1 MLKIQQ
7 FIMSKKFLPVLL
19 VLTVASLFV
28 AFQTQGR
35 GGGDNPKTKNE
46 KILRNVGMLL
56 EQGHYSPKNINDS
69 FSNQVLN
76 RFVKDL
82 DEDKSIFLQ
91 SDIDS
96 FSKFDNRIDDEIH
109 GAKLESFYAIND
121 SYTRRLNQASQYF
134 TDILSKPFDFTK
146 DENVLLDGDKLSY
159 PKTEADKKEVWR
171 KRLKYMVL
179 SKYSDML
186 DDREANKNKK
196 PLSATDSAGALG
208 KAAPKKFVYKADSTL
223 EREARD
229 MIRKQIDRYFTTLKT
244 HNTNDELFSSFVNA
258 ITGEMDPH
266 SNYFAPVDSR
276 GFNEMM
282 SGKFYGIG
290 AQLKEE
296 ESKIKIASL
305 ITGMPAWKSGEIGV
319 NDEVIKIGQGNAEPV
334 DVTGYA
340 VTDAVKLI
348 RGSEAGTEVRL
359 TVRKPDGSIKV
370 VSLKR
375 GEIKLEDTFAKSAII
390 KGEHKIGYIY
400 LPEFYMDFEKP
411 NGAKCSEDVA
421 KEIVKLKA
429 ENVEGIVMDLR
440 GNGGG
445 SLPEVVKMAGLFIED
460 GPICQVR
467 GRDEKQP
474 YLWKDRD
481 KSILYSGPLTVMV
494 DEGSASASEIFAAAI
509 QDYKRGIIIGSTS
522 TYGKGTVQRTIP
534 LNPEAENPA
543 FAKNTE
549 DLGTVKL
556 TLQKFYR
563 INGGATQLKGV
574 TPDVVIPDRYEFFK
588 SREKDNDAALNWD
601 EINKAD
607 YHPWVST
614 YSSDAVIN
622 AAKDQVNTSST
633 FQSMKQQI
641 EWIDKK
647 NDKEVSLNLAKYKA
661 DLQQMKTAYKQLD
674 SLYKL
679 PKELT
684 VLNNPADTTGLGTDK
699 ERMDRN
705 KQFLNRLKGDIYVD
719 ETVKVM
725 NNMINQ
731 TNIAVNA
738 ASAESKKQN

>member
-69 FSNQVLN
+69 FSKQVLN

-96 FSKFDNRIDDEIH
+96 FSKFENRIDDEIH
-109 GAKLESFYAIND
+109 GAKLESFYVIND

-134 TDILSKPFDFTK
+134 TDLLSKPFDFTK
-146 DENVLLDGDKLSY
+146 DENVLLDGEKLSY
-159 PKTEADKKEVWR
+159 PKTEADKKEAWR

-186 DDREANKNKK
+186 DDRDANKNRK
-196 PLSATDSAGALG
+196 PLSTTDSAGALG
-208 KAAPKKFVYKADSTL
+208 KVAPKKFVYKADSTL

-229 MIRKQIDRYFTTLKT
+229 IIRKQIDRYFTTLKT

-290 AQLKEE
+290 AQLKED

-543 FAKNTE
+543 FSKTSE

-588 SREKDNDAALNWD
+588 SREKDNDAALSWD
-601 EINKAD
+601 EINKAA
-607 YHPWVST
+607 YQPWVST

-622 AAKDQVNTSST
+622 AAKDQVNTSTT
-633 FQSMKQQI
+633 FQTMKQQI

-679 PKELT
+679 PKEMT
-684 VLNNPADTTGLGTDK
+684 VLNSSADTTGLSADK
-699 ERMDRN
+699 DKTDRN
-705 KQFLNRLKGDIYVD
+705 KQFLSRLKGDIYID

-731 TNIAVNA
+731 TNIALNA
-738 ASAESKKQN
+738 AGKEAKKEN

>member
-1 MLKIQQ
+1 
-7 FIMSKKFLPVLL
+7 MSKKFLPVLL
-19 VLTVASLFV
+19 VLTIASLFV

-35 GGGDNPKTKNE
+35 GGDNPKTRNE
-46 KILRNVGMLL
+46 KILRNVGLLL

-69 FSNQVLN
+69 FSKQVLN

-91 SDIDS
+91 IDIDS
-96 FSKFDNRIDDEIH
+96 FAKYANRIDDEIH
-109 GAKLESFYAIND
+109 GAKLESFYAINE

-134 TDILSKPFDFTK
+134 TDLLSKPFDFTK
-146 DENVLLDGDKLSY
+146 DENVLLDGDKLTY
-159 PKTEADKKEVWR
+159 PKTEADKKEAWR

-186 DDREANKNKK
+186 DDRETNKNKK
-196 PLSATDSAGALG
+196 QTTTATDSLGAVG
-208 KAAPKKFVYKADSTL
+208 KVAPKKFVYKADSTL
-223 EREARD
+223 EREARE
-229 MIRKQIDRYFTTLKT
+229 MIKKQIDRYFITLKT
-244 HNTNDELFSSFVNA
+244 HNTNDELFSAFVNA

-319 NDEVIKIGQGNAEPV
+319 NDEVIKIGQGNADPV

-359 TVRKPDGSIKV
+359 TVRKPDGNIKV

-481 KSILYSGPLTVMV
+481 KSILYNGPLTVMV

-543 FAKNTE
+543 FAKTSE

-574 TPDVVIPDRYEFFK
+574 TPDVVIPDRFEFFK
-588 SREKDNDAALNWD
+588 SREKDNESALSWD
-601 EINKAD
+601 EINKAE

-622 AAKDQVNTSST
+622 AANDQVNTSST
-633 FQSMKQQI
+633 FKTMKQQI

-647 NDKEVSLNLAKYKA
+647 NDKEVSLNLVKYKA
-661 DLQQMKTAYKQLD
+661 DLQQMKVAYKQLD

-679 PKELT
+679 PKEMN
-684 VLNNPADTTGLGTDK
+684 VLNSSSDTVGLSADKDK
-699 ERMDRN
+699 QERN
-705 KQFLNRLKGDIYVD
+705 KQFLNRLKGDVYID

-731 TNIAVNA
+731 TNVALNA
-738 ASAESKKQN
+738 AGESSKKN

>member
-7 FIMSKKFLPVLL
+7 IIMSKKFLPVLL
-19 VLTVASLFV
+19 VLTVGSLFV

-35 GGGDNPKTKNE
+35 GDDNPKTKNE
-46 KILRNVGMLL
+46 KILRNVGLLL
-56 EQGHYSPKNINDS
+56 EQGHYSPKEINDS
-69 FSNQVLN
+69 FSKQVLN
-76 RFVKDL
+76 RFLKDL
-82 DEDKSIFLQ
+82 DGDKSIFLQ

-96 FSKFDNRIDDEIH
+96 FAKYANRIDDEIH
-109 GAKLESFYAIND
+109 GAKLESFYTIND

-134 TDILSKPFDFTK
+134 DDMLSKPFDFTK
-146 DENVLLDGDKLSY
+146 EENVILDGDKLKY
-159 PKTEADKKEVWR
+159 PSTEADKKEAWR
-171 KRLKYMVL
+171 KRLKYLVL
-179 SKYSDML
+179 SKYVEMMDE
-186 DDREANKNKK
+186 REINKNKK
-196 PLSATDSAGALG
+196 QTGTAKDSVGTEG
-208 KAAPKKFVYKADSTL
+208 KVTKKFVYKADSTL
-223 EREARD
+223 EREARELVK
-229 MIRKQIDRYFTTLKT
+229 KQINRYFTTLKT

-290 AQLKEE
+290 AQLKED

-305 ITGMPAWKSGEIGV
+305 ITGMPAWKSGELGI
-319 NDEVIKIGQGNAEPV
+319 NDEIIRIGQGNAEPV

-340 VTDAVKLI
+340 VADAVKLI
-348 RGSEAGTEVRL
+348 RGSEANTEVRL
-359 TVRKPDGSIKV
+359 TVRKPDGNIKV
-370 VSLKR
+370 VILKR

-390 KGEHKIGYIY
+390 NGLHKIGYIY

-440 GNGGG
+440 GN
-445 SLPEVVKMAGLFIED
+445 GLFIED

-543 FAKNTE
+543 FAKTSE

-574 TPDVVIPDRYEFFK
+574 TPDVVIPDRFEYYK
-588 SREKDNDAALNWD
+588 SREKDNDAALSWD
-601 EINKAD
+601 EIGKAE
-607 YHPWVST
+607 YKPWVST
-614 YSSDAVIN
+614 YSASTVISSAN
-622 AAKDQVNTSST
+622 DQVNTSNT
-633 FQSMKQQI
+633 FKEMKQEIQF
-641 EWIDKK
+641 IDKL
-647 NDKEVSLNLAKYKA
+647 NDKEYSLNLNKYKEEQNQ
-661 DLQQMKTAYKQLD
+661 LKVAYKKLD

-679 PKELT
+679 PKD
-684 VLNNPADTTGLGTDK
+684 LNVTSNPLDTAGISTDK
-699 ERMDRN
+699 EKMERN
-705 KQFLNRLKGDIYVD
+705 KQFLSRLKGDVYID

-731 TNIAVNA
+731 SNLALNGATTTD
-738 ASAESKKQN
+738 SLRK